1 MSSKNIEITTARK
14 LNFVRNVLTKKIPSV
29 LLGEVKVP
37 KKYCNPVKI
46 PIPKIMASETN
57 MKIVINV
64 FLVFI
69 VIQKNIKLKANNSKD
84 L

>member
-1 MSSKNIEITTARK
+1 MSSKNIEITTDRK
-14 LNFVRNVLTKKIPSV
+14 LNLVRAVLIKKKPSV
-29 LLGEVKVP
+29 SSGDVKVP
-37 KKYCNPVKI
+37 KKYCNPVKM

-57 MKIVINV
+57 MKIAINV

-69 VIQKNIKLKANNSKD
+69 VIHKNIKLKANNSKD

>member
-14 LNFVRNVLTKKIPSV
+14 LNFVRKVLTKKNPSV
-29 LLGEVKVP
+29 LLGDVKVP